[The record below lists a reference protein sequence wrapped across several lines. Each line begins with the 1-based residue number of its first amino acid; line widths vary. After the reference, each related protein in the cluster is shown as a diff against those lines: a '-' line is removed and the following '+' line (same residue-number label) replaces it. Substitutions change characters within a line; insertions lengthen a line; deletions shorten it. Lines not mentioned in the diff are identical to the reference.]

1 MKHAANAGFL
11 KKVLTLRITQAIIFR
26 TTPKSYIEI
35 KMCIYK

>member
-26 TTPKSYIEI
+26 MTLKSYIEI
-35 KMCIYK
+35 KNVYL